1 MGSNPRTP
9 HLITQAS
16 EGADSCIRLLD
27 EQHLDI
33 TLLLALKHWEWL
45 DSTRF
50 GRALKT
56 FIECKAALKRALVEH
71 PAFQQ
76 RVLSVFRVRGIANLA
91 PERRVEAYR
100 KEELFSKYR
109 AAKWPQPHQPYLIQM
124 RPGMFILLS
133 NYQAGFHL
141 IRDMAR
147 ELKYRREDGRMI
159 PVELLYEG
167 QIEGEPCRCILD
179 CEAYFDHFEAAG
191 MSMEDLV
198 ESVRQVPRAL
208 ARELARMGAIKREDV
223 LMAVEKD
230 KRRGKKVSFHFIFNF
245 FGDPTVDLKAVLEQ
259 AVLKPYRKERAR
271 CKRDKNPASV
281 IPMLALRDDGTCEHP
296 LLHVD
301 EATIKGRHQ
310 FSNVFSCKE
319 NEKPCTISRVLWI
332 SEGGERVEVRKCGV
346 SGIPLVPTD
355 KQALA
360 MLFWGGFV
368 HWLPNS
374 VVLSA
379 EFRITATLVIVGLDG
394 GRAIT
399 VGRSSLVLFNLG
411 WSAPA

>member
-1 MGSNPRTP
+1 MDSKGSDQSVTARAT
-9 HLITQAS
+9 
-16 EGADSCIRLLD
+16 EGAELCIRLLD
-27 EQHLDI
+27 EQSLDI

-56 FIECKAALKRALVEH
+56 FIECKTALKRALVEH

-76 RVLSVFRVRGIANLA
+76 RVLSVFRVRGITNLA

-100 KEELFSKYR
+100 KEELFSRYR

-141 IRDMAR
+141 VRDMAR
-147 ELKYRREDGRMI
+147 ELKYRREDGRVI

-259 AVLKPYRKERAR
+259 AVLKPYREERAR
-271 CKRDKNPASV
+271 CKRDKSPASV
-281 IPMLALRDDGTCEHP
+281 IPMLALRGDGTCEHP

-310 FSNVFSCKE
+310 FSNVFSRKE
-319 NEKPCTISRVLWI
+319 NEKPCTIDRVLWI

-355 KQALA
+355 KKALA

-374 VVLSA
+374 VVLSPK
-379 EFRITATLVIVGLDG
+379 FRITATLVIVGLDG
-394 GRAIT
+394 GRLLT
-399 VGRSSLVLFNLG
+399 VGRSSLVLFILD
-411 WSAPA
+411 WSVPA